1 MSSSKLKQI
10 KQIVRDHDVRDP
22 NGAMLAIEK
31 VIKGSIFE
39 PKKEKPVFKVEVF
52 DQGEV
57 IKVDVSGLRT
67 AKPKHVKCAVKAIK
81 QFIAEKQK
89 DCDCPACQAERAAKT
104 GEPEQGDAASF
115 DHFIDGLKAAGLNPI
130 VLGVDSTTEPQQKD
144 AK

>member
-1 MSSSKLKQI
+1 MSSSKLKLKEI
-10 KQIVRDHDVRDP
+10 KAIVRDFDVRDP
-22 NGAMLAIEK
+22 RGAMFAIEQ
-31 VIKGSIFE
+31 VLDAEISGT
-39 PKKEKPVFKVEVF
+39 KKQKPVFKVEVF

-104 GEPEQGDAASF
+104 GEQAVQPGDGSELGELLAGLRAS
-115 DHFIDGLKAAGLNPI
+115 GLNPI
-130 VLGVDSTTEPQQKD
+130 VLDTTDKD
-144 AK
+144 AN